1 LGLFFPVPV
10 AQGCQAPAGFALPPG
25 AKGGGEHNRQWLH
38 LGQTFL
44 VVLIIVVVVTM
55 GSCLR

>member
-1 LGLFFPVPV
+1 VLL
-10 AQGCQAPAGFALPPG
+10 LG

-55 GSCLR
+55 GSCLQ